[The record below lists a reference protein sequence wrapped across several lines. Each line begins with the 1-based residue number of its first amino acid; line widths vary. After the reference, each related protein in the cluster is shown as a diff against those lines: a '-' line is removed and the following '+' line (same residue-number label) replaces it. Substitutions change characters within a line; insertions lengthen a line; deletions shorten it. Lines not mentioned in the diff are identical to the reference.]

1 MSHTTS
7 HLDRQGRHWQSFGT
21 RVEPLDTKGFPIG
34 QEIITHSQFDP
45 CRHSKPIVAAT
56 VANGALGSVE
66 LRMLPEGARA
76 LAKALLR
83 AADLADQVQAELE
96 ARRK

>member
-7 HLDRQGRHWQSFGT
+7 HLDRQGRHWQTFGT
-21 RVEPLDTKGFPIG
+21 RTQPLDQRGFPVG
-34 QEIITHSQFDP
+34 QDIVVHSHFNP
-45 CRHSKPIVAAT
+45 TLNSKPIVAAT
-56 VANGALGSVE
+56 VANGPLGSVE
-66 LRMLPEGARA
+66 LRVLPEGARA
-76 LAKALLR
+76 FAQALLR

>member
-21 RVEPLDTKGFPIG
+21 RVEPLDSKGFPIG
-34 QEIITHSQFDP
+34 QEILAHSQFNP
-45 CRHSKPIVAAT
+45 TLHSKPIVAAT
-56 VANGALGSVE
+56 VANGPLGSVE
-66 LRMLPEGARA
+66 LRMLPDGARA
-76 LAKALLR
+76 LAQALVR